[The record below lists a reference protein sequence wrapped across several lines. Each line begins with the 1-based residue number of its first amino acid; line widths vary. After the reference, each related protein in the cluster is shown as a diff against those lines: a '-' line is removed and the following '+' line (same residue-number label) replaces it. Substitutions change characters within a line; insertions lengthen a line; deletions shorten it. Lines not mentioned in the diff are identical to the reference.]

1 MDQDRRLLKPSRT
14 PVSRNNTR
22 RPRRY
27 TATFTCCT
35 ILIPLA
41 LPLGRSAGAQVAPK
55 SIGFKA
61 EFLAELTVAEDHLVR
76 LAEAIPSDK
85 YTWRPA
91 PGVRS
96 ISEVLLHI
104 AGSHFNMPRILGVAP
119 REGMVTAD
127 YDKSSTDKG
136 AIVKTLRES
145 LTFMRDG
152 VGKLRDEDADK
163 TMPWFDGTNSYRG
176 MLYFMARHTGEHTGQ
191 LIAYARMIGVVPP
204 WSERE

>member
-1 MDQDRRLLKPSRT
+1 MDQDRRLSKPSHALASPSDTRCAHRSAT
-14 PVSRNNTR
+14 TVTR
-22 RPRRY
+22 R
-27 TATFTCCT
+27 A
-35 ILIPLA
+35 ILITLA
-41 LPLGRSAGAQVAPK
+41 LALGRSAGAQVAPK

-76 LAEAIPSDK
+76 LAEAIPADK

-96 ISEVLLHI
+96 VSEVLLHV
-104 AGSHFNMPRILGVAP
+104 AGSHFNMPRMLGVAP
-119 REGMVTAD
+119 REGMVDAN
-127 YDKSSTDKG
+127 YDKSTTDKR
-136 AIVKTLRES
+136 AVVTALRES

-152 VGKLRDEDADK
+152 VGRLRDEDADK

-176 MLYFMARHTGEHTGQ
+176 MLYFMTRHTGEHTGQ

-204 WSERE
+204 WNERE